1 MKVLLCAPHY
11 APFFEGGTEAVVR
24 ASARALRKLGH
35 DVLVVAGHDQVLERS
50 EWPGELYQSG
60 VQVDGYPVHFVPR
73 LATPVGDLAAAIDDA
88 LLLHRP
94 LALELVIQLAE
105 RFQPDVVHVHH
116 HGFLSSGLV
125 RGLAQE
131 GFPVALSLHDLFVSC
146 PRFFRTPVGAMAA
159 MGCPPL
165 ERASDCTPCL
175 AQDAGGAG
183 PDALAAALVDRRETF
198 RKELESAGLLLAP
211 SSYHGRSIEQLFGLD
226 TGQVRTMANGLV
238 RELRRTTHAG
248 PRLETETLHIF
259 HHGHRAP
266 VKGTLDLVRAMAL
279 AAAET
284 GVPMALTLA
293 GAEVEHGFDDELSAA
308 AGAVELRF
316 TGTFAGPELPTL
328 AQGAHLAAYPS
339 RAPESYGLVVD
350 EALAMGL
357 PALVSDGGALPER
370 IAPSTPGAPAFGAV
384 LPTGDV
390 AAWAAQIAD
399 LARDPRLTTRWRAAI
414 PGNMRGPSEA
424 AAELVGLYRA
434 TLLP

>member
-24 ASARALRKLGH
+24 ASAKALRKLGH
-35 DVLVVAGHDQVLERS
+35 EVLIIAGHDQVLERG
-50 EWPGELYQSG
+50 EWPGELYQGG
-60 VQVDGYPVHFVPR
+60 VLVDGHPVHFVPR
-73 LATPVGDLAAAIDDA
+73 LATPEGDLAAAIDDM
-88 LLLHRP
+88 LLIDRP

-116 HGFLSSGLV
+116 HGFLSNGLV
-125 RGLAQE
+125 RGLTQE
-131 GFPVALSLHDLFVSC
+131 GFPVALSLHDLFATC
-146 PRFFRTPVGAMAA
+146 PRFFRSPMGVMVAMD
-159 MGCPPL
+159 CPAL
-165 ERASDCTPCL
+165 SRAEDCAPCL
-175 AQDAGGAG
+175 AQDAGGAS
-183 PDALAAALVDRRETF
+183 PAALSGALVARREAF
-198 RKELESAGLLLAP
+198 RAELTAAGLLLAP
-211 SSYHGRSIEQLFGLD
+211 SSHHGRTIEQLFDLAR
-226 TGQVRTMANGLV
+226 GQIRTLANGLV
-238 RELRRTTHAG
+238 REVMRTPYVG
-248 PRLETETLHIF
+248 PRLETELLHIF

-293 GAEVEHGFDDELSAA
+293 GSELEPGFDDALRAA
-308 AGAVELRF
+308 AGAVDLRF
-316 TGTFAGPELPTL
+316 PGSFVGPELPSL
-328 AQGAHLAAYPS
+328 AKGAHLAAYPS

-370 IAPSTPGAPAFGAV
+370 IAPTTPGAPTFGAV
-384 LPTGDV
+384 LPAGDV
-390 AAWAAQIAD
+390 AAWAAQIAA
-399 LARDPRLTTRWRAAI
+399 LARDPRLITRWRAAI